1 MRAQSLRDAGADST
15 NGREWRVP
23 EGEESS
29 PQSRHTTRIVNTRI
43 VRRLK
48 SRHHLKVTL
57 GCESSRNNMLL
68 AAGILLVGFFRHS
81 VCSFFYLTLA
91 NGTITL
97 SHYLGPKCIAI
108 FIRRQSGIHRTRD
121 I

>member
-68 AAGILLVGFFRHS
+68 AAGILLVGFSLTVF
-81 VCSFFYLTLA
+81 VLSFILLW
-91 NGTITL
+91 L
-97 SHYLGPKCIAI
+97 MV
-108 FIRRQSGIHRTRD
+108 Q
-121 I
+121 